1 MFQGAIPVE
10 TPDPDE
16 CRRSEDAAPD
26 TASEG
31 PKDEPGADARPA
43 AEAEP
48 GSRSQRMGVRIGGLG
63 LLFPFDAGRE
73 VIEPPA
79 VSRIPNTASWLRG
92 LANVRGLLVPVVD
105 AAAAFDRERA
115 ANADAY
121 LLILGRGENAF
132 GLLIDG
138 LPRLLEV
145 DASRSLAEP
154 SNVPRLLGTSVRGAY
169 GHADGVWFDVE
180 LDELLEALARYV
192 APAPGAS
199 SAAAEIH

>member
-1 MFQGAIPVE
+1 M
-10 TPDPDE
+10 PDPDE
-16 CRRSEDAAPD
+16 RRRSEDAARD
-26 TASEG
+26 TASADSKGG
-31 PKDEPGADARPA
+31 PGVDAPA
-43 AEAEP
+43 AEEAAP

-115 ANADAY
+115 ADADAY

-145 DASRSLAEP
+145 DASSGLAEA

-169 GHADGVWFDVE
+169 GQADGVWLDVE
-180 LDELLEALARYV
+180 LDELLEALARHA
-192 APAPGAS
+192 APAPAAS
-199 SAAAEIH
+199 TAAAQIH